1 MVLIAAGLDTI
12 KKQPREALGL
22 KASQL
27 RSDEAYAII
36 RCGWLPTLPMFDHV
50 CKSSG
55 VVKVAES
62 KGH

>member
-36 RCGWLPTLPMFDHV
+36 RCGWLPTLPMFVNHQV
-50 CKSSG
+50 
-55 VVKVAES
+55 
-62 KGH
+62 